1 MLEQEAYQSRAAK
14 VLVPKVRL
22 SAMHDGRRRGLHRR
36 APSRHD
42 ETRLYLPEVTVA
54 IARREKTADDVES
67 EPRHGGPPTVDART
81 RGTVIHAWFECIE
94 WLDEFRPEPD
104 EASLRQRAAELTVS
118 ERAVDRLLPDFRK
131 MLQVAGVRKLF
142 QAASGGAARVFGAHR
157 TQIEAGSASL
167 KVERERMFVLLHD
180 GELVQGT
187 IDRLV
192 LLYENGRPIAADIVD
207 FKTDRLVGA
216 REQWIENKRNHY
228 APQLQEYRFAVSH
241 CFGIPA
247 EKISTRLLLLEA
259 QATVET

>member
-1 MLEQEAYQSRAAK
+1 MRGCLRSHRA
-14 VLVPKVRL
+14 
-22 SAMHDGRRRGLHRR
+22 
-36 APSRHD
+36 
-42 ETRLYLPEVTVA
+42 
-54 IARREKTADDVES
+54 
-67 EPRHGGPPTVDART
+67 
-81 RGTVIHAWFECIE
+81 
-94 WLDEFRPEPD
+94 
-104 EASLRQRAAELTVS
+104 
-118 ERAVDRLLPDFRK
+118 
-131 MLQVAGVRKLF
+131 
-142 QAASGGAARVFGAHR
+142 
-157 TQIEAGSASL
+157 QIEAGSASL

-228 APQLQEYRFAVSH
+228 GPQLQEYRFAVSH
-241 CFGIPA
+241 CFGIPP

>member
-1 MLEQEAYQSRAAK
+1 
-14 VLVPKVRL
+14 
-22 SAMHDGRRRGLHRR
+22 
-36 APSRHD
+36 
-42 ETRLYLPEVTVA
+42 
-54 IARREKTADDVES
+54 
-67 EPRHGGPPTVDART
+67 
-81 RGTVIHAWFECIE
+81 VIHAWFECIE
-94 WLDEFRPEPD
+94 WLDESRPEPD

-118 ERAVDRLLPDFRK
+118 ERVVERLLPDFRK
-131 MLQVAGVRKLF
+131 MLKVAGVRKLF
-142 QAASGGAARVFGAHR
+142 QAASGGDARVFGSHR
-157 TQIEAGSASL
+157 AQIEAGSASL